1 MAKKKVQSSRDNNN
15 KNNNKNVTPKIN
27 PFERRTQNKKFEIL
41 GRKIKGQEQKNLE
54 NQEQRQHQLEKNFI
68 S

>member
-41 GRKIKGQEQKNLE
+41 GRKIKGQEQKFGE
-54 NQEQRQHQLEKNFI
+54 SRTKATSIRKKNFI